1 MNVGH
6 DCKLLCEKP
15 TVFEAEKAN
24 AAHYRIEQ
32 EYFVHLIIDNLPCAT
47 QFQMPDTNEFQY
59 EPGFRLGFVKDGKA
73 YINNHLNLILS
84 YHHNLED
91 DQYRVVGFLV
101 ETASIDKDSLNQG
114 GDAGCS
120 VKENGKFQEIKKG
133 ERNEVYFTYSVKWKE
148 SDIRWASRWDIYLNM
163 ADVQIHWFSI
173 VNSVVVV
180 FFLSG
185 IITMI
190 IIRTLRRYLL
200 SCLYFMHSIY

>member
-1 MNVGH
+1 
-6 DCKLLCEKP
+6 
-15 TVFEAEKAN
+15 
-24 AAHYRIEQ
+24 
-32 EYFVHLIIDNLPCAT
+32 
-47 QFQMPDTNEFQY
+47 MPDTNEFQY
-59 EPGFRLGFVKDGKA
+59 EPGFRLGFKKDGKA
-73 YINNHLNLILS
+73 YINNHLNFILS

-114 GDAGCS
+114 AGDAGCS

-133 ERNEVYFTYSVKWKE
+133 ERNEFYFTYSLKWKP
-148 SDIRWASRWDIYLNM
+148 SDIRWSSRWDIYLNM

-190 IIRTLRRYLL
+190 IIRTLRRYSVYI
-200 SCLYFMHSIY
+200 SCLLTSTSYK

>member
-1 MNVGH
+1 M
-6 DCKLLCEKP
+6 
-15 TVFEAEKAN
+15 
-24 AAHYRIEQ
+24 
-32 EYFVHLIIDNLPCAT
+32 
-47 QFQMPDTNEFQY
+47 
-59 EPGFRLGFVKDGKA
+59 
-73 YINNHLNLILS
+73 
-84 YHHNLED
+84 
-91 DQYRVVGFLV
+91 
-101 ETASIDKDSLNQG
+101 ETASIDKDSLNQGG

-190 IIRTLRRYLL
+190 IIRTLRRFLFSL
-200 SCLYFMHSIY
+200 WPGNICILQVKCMKLCDCAGLCT